1 MKKYIVLVV
10 TTLILTGLAGCSMT
24 KNRYNHYGVV
34 KYLENKYDDK
44 FEYYET
50 YGGTLF
56 DSDSWKKFI
65 CTSEKYPGK
74 HILVIY
80 DVKYKKYHDNYL
92 DIKYARQV
100 DELFDSMLSEVFGE
114 NTYCFPHYE
123 DEDIDGS
130 VSEFDGDTTFEQY
143 IAMKRLFL
151 YSFVKSDKSNEEI
164 QGIVT
169 QMLDLVGLPGTQD
182 LYPAE
187 LSGGMK
193 KRVGLARAIA
203 VNPEIVLYDEP
214 TAGLDPIMSRN
225 ISRLIK
231 KTQEQLHVTSV
242 LVTHDMQSAFYAAD
256 RVAML
261 YEGHIVAIG
270 TAEEMK
276 NSTNPIVKAFIEGRE
291 IKEQVIK

>member
-1 MKKYIVLVV
+1 MAEAVISLRQLNITFGTHTVLDNIDLDVYKGETLAVLGPSGTGKSTVLRSMIGLLEPNGGQIFIQGEDVSGLDEDGWNRLRMKMGMVFQYS
-10 TTLILTGLAGCSMT
+10 A
-24 KNRYNHYGVV
+24 
-34 KYLENKYDDK
+34 
-44 FEYYET
+44 
-50 YGGTLF
+50 LF
-56 DSDSWKKFI
+56 DFL
-65 CTSEKYPGK
+65 T
-74 HILVIY
+74 V
-80 DVKYKKYHDNYL
+80 
-92 DIKYARQV
+92 
-100 DELFDSMLSEVFGE
+100 GE
-114 NTYCFPHYE
+114 NVAFGLRQHT
-123 DEDIDGS
+123 
-130 VSEFDGDTTFEQY
+130 
-143 IAMKRLFL
+143 
-151 YSFVKSDKSNEEI
+151 DKSNEEI

-169 QMLDLVGLPGTQD
+169 QMLDLVGLPGTQN

-193 KRVGLARAIA
+193 KRVGLARAFA

>member
-1 MKKYIVLVV
+1 MAEAVISLRQLNITFGTHTVLDNIDLDVYKGETLAVLGPSGTGKSTVLRSMIGLLEPNGGQIFIQGEDVSGLDEDGWNRLRMKMGMVFQYS
-10 TTLILTGLAGCSMT
+10 A
-24 KNRYNHYGVV
+24 
-34 KYLENKYDDK
+34 
-44 FEYYET
+44 
-50 YGGTLF
+50 LF
-56 DSDSWKKFI
+56 DFL
-65 CTSEKYPGK
+65 T
-74 HILVIY
+74 V
-80 DVKYKKYHDNYL
+80 
-92 DIKYARQV
+92 
-100 DELFDSMLSEVFGE
+100 GE
-114 NTYCFPHYE
+114 NVAFGLRQHT
-123 DEDIDGS
+123 
-130 VSEFDGDTTFEQY
+130 
-143 IAMKRLFL
+143 
-151 YSFVKSDKSNEEI
+151 DKSNEEI

-182 LYPAE
+182 VYPAE

>member
-1 MKKYIVLVV
+1 MRQLNITFGTHTVLDNIDLDVYKGETLAVLGPSGTGKSTVLRSMIGLLEPNGGQIFIQGEDVSGLDEDGWNRLRMKMGMVFQYS
-10 TTLILTGLAGCSMT
+10 A
-24 KNRYNHYGVV
+24 
-34 KYLENKYDDK
+34 
-44 FEYYET
+44 
-50 YGGTLF
+50 LF
-56 DSDSWKKFI
+56 DFL
-65 CTSEKYPGK
+65 T
-74 HILVIY
+74 V
-80 DVKYKKYHDNYL
+80 
-92 DIKYARQV
+92 
-100 DELFDSMLSEVFGE
+100 GE
-114 NTYCFPHYE
+114 NVAFGLRQHT
-123 DEDIDGS
+123 D
-130 VSEFDGDTTFEQY
+130 
-143 IAMKRLFL
+143 
-151 YSFVKSDKSNEEI
+151 KSDEEI

-169 QMLDLVGLPGTQD
+169 QMLDLVGLPGTQN

>member
-1 MKKYIVLVV
+1 MAEAVISLRQLNITFGTHTVLDNIDLDVYKGETLAVLGPSGTGKSTVLRSMIGLLEPNGGQIFIQGEDVSGLDEDGWNRLRMKMGMVFQYS
-10 TTLILTGLAGCSMT
+10 A
-24 KNRYNHYGVV
+24 
-34 KYLENKYDDK
+34 
-44 FEYYET
+44 
-50 YGGTLF
+50 LF
-56 DSDSWKKFI
+56 DFL
-65 CTSEKYPGK
+65 T
-74 HILVIY
+74 V
-80 DVKYKKYHDNYL
+80 
-92 DIKYARQV
+92 
-100 DELFDSMLSEVFGE
+100 GE
-114 NTYCFPHYE
+114 NVAFGLRQHT
-123 DEDIDGS
+123 
-130 VSEFDGDTTFEQY
+130 
-143 IAMKRLFL
+143 
-151 YSFVKSDKSNEEI
+151 DKSNEEI

-169 QMLDLVGLPGTQD
+169 QMLDLVGLPGIQD

>member
-1 MKKYIVLVV
+1 MVEAVISLRQLNITFGTHTVLDNIDLDVYKGETLAVLGPSGTGKSTVLRSMIGLLEPNGGQIFIQGEDVSGLDEDGWNRLRMKMGMVFQYS
-10 TTLILTGLAGCSMT
+10 A
-24 KNRYNHYGVV
+24 
-34 KYLENKYDDK
+34 
-44 FEYYET
+44 
-50 YGGTLF
+50 LF
-56 DSDSWKKFI
+56 DFL
-65 CTSEKYPGK
+65 T
-74 HILVIY
+74 V
-80 DVKYKKYHDNYL
+80 
-92 DIKYARQV
+92 
-100 DELFDSMLSEVFGE
+100 GE
-114 NTYCFPHYE
+114 NVAFGLRQHT
-123 DEDIDGS
+123 
-130 VSEFDGDTTFEQY
+130 
-143 IAMKRLFL
+143 
-151 YSFVKSDKSNEEI
+151 DKSNEEI

>member
-1 MKKYIVLVV
+1 MAEAVISLRQLNITFGTHTV
-10 TTLILTGLAGCSMT
+10 
-24 KNRYNHYGVV
+24 
-34 KYLENKYDDK
+34 LENIDLDVYKG
-44 FEYYET
+44 ET
-50 YGGTLF
+50 LAVLGPSGTGKSTVLRSMIGLLEPNGGQIFIQGEDVSGLDEDGWNRLRMKMGMVFQYSALF
-56 DSDSWKKFI
+56 DFL
-65 CTSEKYPGK
+65 T
-74 HILVIY
+74 V
-80 DVKYKKYHDNYL
+80 
-92 DIKYARQV
+92 
-100 DELFDSMLSEVFGE
+100 GE
-114 NTYCFPHYE
+114 NVAFGLRQHT
-123 DEDIDGS
+123 
-130 VSEFDGDTTFEQY
+130 
-143 IAMKRLFL
+143 
-151 YSFVKSDKSNEEI
+151 DKSNEEI

>member
-1 MKKYIVLVV
+1 MAEAVISLRQLNITFGTHTVLDNIDLDVYKGETLAVLGPSGTGKSTVLRSMIGLLEPNGGQIFIQGEDVSGLDEDGWNRLRMKMGMVFQYS
-10 TTLILTGLAGCSMT
+10 A
-24 KNRYNHYGVV
+24 
-34 KYLENKYDDK
+34 
-44 FEYYET
+44 
-50 YGGTLF
+50 LF
-56 DSDSWKKFI
+56 DFL
-65 CTSEKYPGK
+65 T
-74 HILVIY
+74 V
-80 DVKYKKYHDNYL
+80 
-92 DIKYARQV
+92 
-100 DELFDSMLSEVFGE
+100 GE
-114 NTYCFPHYE
+114 NVAFGLRQHT
-123 DEDIDGS
+123 
-130 VSEFDGDTTFEQY
+130 
-143 IAMKRLFL
+143 
-151 YSFVKSDKSNEEI
+151 DKSNEEI
-164 QGIVT
+164 QSIVT
-169 QMLDLVGLPGTQD
+169 QMLDLVGLPDTQD

>member
-1 MKKYIVLVV
+1 MAEAVISLRQLNITFGTHTVLDNIELDVYKGETLAVLGPSGTGKSTVLRSMIGLLEPNGGQIFIQGEDVSGLDEDGWNRLRMKMGMVFQYS
-10 TTLILTGLAGCSMT
+10 A
-24 KNRYNHYGVV
+24 
-34 KYLENKYDDK
+34 
-44 FEYYET
+44 
-50 YGGTLF
+50 LF
-56 DSDSWKKFI
+56 DFL
-65 CTSEKYPGK
+65 T
-74 HILVIY
+74 V
-80 DVKYKKYHDNYL
+80 
-92 DIKYARQV
+92 
-100 DELFDSMLSEVFGE
+100 GE
-114 NTYCFPHYE
+114 NVAFGLRQHT
-123 DEDIDGS
+123 D
-130 VSEFDGDTTFEQY
+130 
-143 IAMKRLFL
+143 
-151 YSFVKSDKSNEEI
+151 KSDEEI

-169 QMLDLVGLPGTQD
+169 QMLDLVGLPDTQD

>member
-1 MKKYIVLVV
+1 MAEAVISLRQLNITFGTHTVLDNIDLDVYKGETLAVLGPSGTGKSTVLRSMIGLLEPNGGQIFIQGEDVSGLDEDGWNRLRMKMGMVFQYS
-10 TTLILTGLAGCSMT
+10 A
-24 KNRYNHYGVV
+24 
-34 KYLENKYDDK
+34 
-44 FEYYET
+44 
-50 YGGTLF
+50 LF
-56 DSDSWKKFI
+56 DFL
-65 CTSEKYPGK
+65 TVGK
-74 HILVIY
+74 NVAFGL
-80 DVKYKKYHDNYL
+80 
-92 DIKYARQV
+92 RQHT
-100 DELFDSMLSEVFGE
+100 D
-114 NTYCFPHYE
+114 
-123 DEDIDGS
+123 
-130 VSEFDGDTTFEQY
+130 
-143 IAMKRLFL
+143 
-151 YSFVKSDKSNEEI
+151 KSDEEI

>member
-1 MKKYIVLVV
+1 MAEAVISLRQLNITFGTHTVLDNIDLDVYKGETLAVLGPSGTGKSTVLRSMIGLLEPNGGQIFIQGEDVSGLDEDGWNRLRMKMGMVFQYS
-10 TTLILTGLAGCSMT
+10 A
-24 KNRYNHYGVV
+24 
-34 KYLENKYDDK
+34 
-44 FEYYET
+44 
-50 YGGTLF
+50 LF
-56 DSDSWKKFI
+56 DFL
-65 CTSEKYPGK
+65 T
-74 HILVIY
+74 V
-80 DVKYKKYHDNYL
+80 
-92 DIKYARQV
+92 
-100 DELFDSMLSEVFGE
+100 GE
-114 NTYCFPHYE
+114 NVAFGMRQHT
-123 DEDIDGS
+123 
-130 VSEFDGDTTFEQY
+130 
-143 IAMKRLFL
+143 
-151 YSFVKSDKSNEEI
+151 DKSNEEI

-169 QMLDLVGLPGTQD
+169 QMLDLVGLPDTQD

>member
-1 MKKYIVLVV
+1 MAEAVISLRQLNITFGTHTVLDNIDLDVYKGETLAVLGPSGTGKSTVLRSMIGLLEPNGGQIFIQGEDVSGLDEDGWNRLRMKMGMVFQYS
-10 TTLILTGLAGCSMT
+10 A
-24 KNRYNHYGVV
+24 
-34 KYLENKYDDK
+34 
-44 FEYYET
+44 
-50 YGGTLF
+50 LF
-56 DSDSWKKFI
+56 DFL
-65 CTSEKYPGK
+65 T
-74 HILVIY
+74 V
-80 DVKYKKYHDNYL
+80 
-92 DIKYARQV
+92 
-100 DELFDSMLSEVFGE
+100 GE
-114 NTYCFPHYE
+114 NVAFGLRQHT
-123 DEDIDGS
+123 
-130 VSEFDGDTTFEQY
+130 
-143 IAMKRLFL
+143 
-151 YSFVKSDKSNEEI
+151 DKNDEEI
-164 QGIVT
+164 HGIVT

>member
-1 MKKYIVLVV
+1 MAEAVISLRQLNITFGTHTVLDNIDLDVYKGETLAVLGPSGTGKSTVLRSMIGLLEPNGGQIFIQGEDVSGLDEDGWNRLRMKMGMVFQYS
-10 TTLILTGLAGCSMT
+10 A
-24 KNRYNHYGVV
+24 
-34 KYLENKYDDK
+34 
-44 FEYYET
+44 
-50 YGGTLF
+50 LF
-56 DSDSWKKFI
+56 DFL
-65 CTSEKYPGK
+65 T
-74 HILVIY
+74 V
-80 DVKYKKYHDNYL
+80 
-92 DIKYARQV
+92 
-100 DELFDSMLSEVFGE
+100 GE
-114 NTYCFPHYE
+114 NVAFGLRQHT
-123 DEDIDGS
+123 
-130 VSEFDGDTTFEQY
+130 
-143 IAMKRLFL
+143 
-151 YSFVKSDKSNEEI
+151 DKSNEEI

-276 NSTNPIVKAFIEGRE
+276 NSTNPIVKTFIEGRE

>member
-1 MKKYIVLVV
+1 MAEAVISLRQLNITFGTHTVLDNIDLDVYKGETLAVLGPSGTGKSTVLRSMIGLLEPNGGQIFIQGEDVSGLDEDGWNRLRMKMGMVFQYS
-10 TTLILTGLAGCSMT
+10 A
-24 KNRYNHYGVV
+24 
-34 KYLENKYDDK
+34 
-44 FEYYET
+44 
-50 YGGTLF
+50 LF
-56 DSDSWKKFI
+56 DFL
-65 CTSEKYPGK
+65 T
-74 HILVIY
+74 V
-80 DVKYKKYHDNYL
+80 
-92 DIKYARQV
+92 
-100 DELFDSMLSEVFGE
+100 GE
-114 NTYCFPHYE
+114 NVAFGLRQHT
-123 DEDIDGS
+123 
-130 VSEFDGDTTFEQY
+130 
-143 IAMKRLFL
+143 
-151 YSFVKSDKSNEEI
+151 DKSNEEI

-261 YEGHIVAIG
+261 YAGNIVAIG

>member
-1 MKKYIVLVV
+1 MAEAVISLRQLNITFGTHTVLDNIDLDVYKGETLAVLGPSGTGKSTVLRSMIGLLEPNGGQIFIQGEDVSGLDEDGWNRLRMKMGMVFQYS
-10 TTLILTGLAGCSMT
+10 A
-24 KNRYNHYGVV
+24 
-34 KYLENKYDDK
+34 
-44 FEYYET
+44 
-50 YGGTLF
+50 LF
-56 DSDSWKKFI
+56 DFL
-65 CTSEKYPGK
+65 T
-74 HILVIY
+74 V
-80 DVKYKKYHDNYL
+80 
-92 DIKYARQV
+92 
-100 DELFDSMLSEVFGE
+100 GE
-114 NTYCFPHYE
+114 NVAFGLRQHT
-123 DEDIDGS
+123 
-130 VSEFDGDTTFEQY
+130 
-143 IAMKRLFL
+143 
-151 YSFVKSDKSNEEI
+151 DKSNEEI

-169 QMLDLVGLPGTQD
+169 QMLDLVGLPDTQD

-231 KTQEQLHVTSV
+231 KTQEQLYVTSV